1 MEKDTACS
9 ERNSS
14 IELLRIVLMF
24 MIIASHY
31 VVHGGYADFAQMNL
45 SWQIMLLQIIS
56 FGGNIANDAFILVT
70 GYYLIQSEVKYR
82 RVGREELAD

>member
-31 VVHGGYADFAQMNL
+31 VVHGGYTDFTQMNL
-45 SWQIMLLQIIS
+45 SWQIMLLQLIS